1 MAVVKKKELKKA
13 TAKTEAKVDWRTP
26 EFAEILLDAI
36 AGGMTLKEV
45 CATNDLPKTS
55 VLRWIST
62 EYLDQYACALR
73 ARADMQAEEII
84 EIADKKYTTNEELIA
99 AKMRIDARKWLMSKM
114 APKKYGDKVELDHG
128 VTEELKEIV
137 VKYVK

>member
-1 MAVVKKKELKKA
+1 MAVVKKKDTKA
-13 TAKTEAKVDWRTP
+13 TAKSEAKVDWRTP

-45 CATNDLPKTS
+45 CETNDLPKTS

-84 EIADKKYTTNEELIA
+84 EIADKKYTTNEELTA

-114 APKKYGDKVELDHG
+114 SPKKYGDKVELDHG

>member
-84 EIADKKYTTNEELIA
+84 EIADKKYTTNEELTA

>member
-1 MAVVKKKELKKA
+1 MAVVKKKDVKA
-13 TAKTEAKVDWRTP
+13 TAKSEAKVDWRTP

-45 CATNDLPKTS
+45 CETNDLPKTT

-84 EIADKKYTTNEELIA
+84 EIADKKYTTNEELTA

-114 APKKYGDKVELDHG
+114 APKKYGDKVELEHD
-128 VTEELKEIV
+128 VSDELKEIV
-137 VKYVK
+137 VKFVR

>member
-1 MAVVKKKELKKA
+1 MAVVKKKDTKA
-13 TAKTEAKVDWRTP
+13 TAKSEAKVDWRTP
-26 EFAEILLDAI
+26 EFAEVLLDAI

-45 CATNDLPKTS
+45 CESNDLSKTT
-55 VLRWIST
+55 VLRWLSN
-62 EYLDQYACALR
+62 EYLDQYARALR
-73 ARADMQAEEII
+73 VRADMQAEEII
-84 EIADKKYTTNEELIA
+84 EIADKTYTTNEELTA

-114 APKKYGDKVELDHG
+114 SPKKYGDKVELDHG

>member
-1 MAVVKKKELKKA
+1 MAVVKKKDMKA

-26 EFAEILLDAI
+26 EFAEVVLDAV
-36 AGGMTLKEV
+36 AGGMSLKEV
-45 CATNDLPKTS
+45 CDTNDLPKTT
-55 VLRWIST
+55 VLRWLSN

-84 EIADKKYTTNEELIA
+84 EIADKTYTTNEELTA

-114 APKKYGDKVELDHG
+114 APKKYGDKVELDHD
-128 VTEELKEIV
+128 VTGKLRQIV
-137 VKYVK
+137 VKYIK

>member
-1 MAVVKKKELKKA
+1 MAVVKKKDVKKA

-45 CATNDLPKTS
+45 CESNDLSKTT
-55 VLRWIST
+55 VLRWLSN
-62 EYLDQYACALR
+62 EYLDQYARALR
-73 ARADMQAEEII
+73 VRADMQAEEII
-84 EIADKKYTTNEELIA
+84 EIADKTYTTNEELTA

-114 APKKYGDKVELDHG
+114 APKKYGDKVELEHD
-128 VTEELKEIV
+128 VSDELKEIV
-137 VKYVK
+137 VKFVR

>member
-1 MAVVKKKELKKA
+1 MAVVKKKDIKS
-13 TAKTEAKVDWRTP
+13 TAKFEAKVDWRTP

-36 AGGMTLKEV
+36 AGGMTIKEV
-45 CATNDLPKTS
+45 CESNDLPKTT

-62 EYLDQYACALR
+62 EYLDQYARALR
-73 ARADMQAEEII
+73 VRADMQAEEII
-84 EIADKKYTTNEELIA
+84 EIADKTYTTNEELTA

-114 APKKYGDKVELDHG
+114 SPKKYGDKVELDHG

>member
-1 MAVVKKKELKKA
+1 MAVVKKKDTKA
-13 TAKTEAKVDWRTP
+13 TAKTEAKIDWRTP

-45 CATNDLPKTS
+45 CETNDLPKTS

-84 EIADKKYTTNEELIA
+84 EIADKKYTTNEELTA
-99 AKMRIDARKWLMSKM
+99 AKMRIDARNWLMSKM
-114 APKKYGDKVELDHG
+114 APKKYGDKVELEHD
-128 VTEELKEIV
+128 VSDELKEIV
-137 VKYVK
+137 VKFVR

>member
-1 MAVVKKKELKKA
+1 MAVVKKKDTKA
-13 TAKTEAKVDWRTP
+13 TAKSEAKVDWRTP

-45 CATNDLPKTS
+45 CESNDLSKTT
-55 VLRWIST
+55 VLRWLSN
-62 EYLDQYACALR
+62 EYLDQYARALR
-73 ARADMQAEEII
+73 VRADMQAEEII
-84 EIADKKYTTNEELIA
+84 EIADKTYTTNEELTA

-114 APKKYGDKVELDHG
+114 SPKKYGDKVELDHG